1 MSRLSPELLRIVRLD
16 ELLQNV
22 ADSERIA
29 CMVIDEFLVHYE
41 PQLIEI
47 SGAIE
52 RRDLRL
58 VAQVAHRLRGSVSA
72 VSAASS
78 TTGRAAAMELAA
90 LHGDLNAVRA
100 EFAALA
106 PQVAT
111 LAEALRA
118 WRAQTPV
125 PPDGTP

>member
-22 ADSERIA
+22 ADSEQIA

-41 PQLIEI
+41 PQLIEV
-47 SGAIE
+47 GHAIE
-52 RRDLRL
+52 RRDLASI
-58 VAQVAHRLRGSVSA
+58 AQAAHRLKGSVSA
-72 VSAASS
+72 VSAANS
-78 TTGRAAAMELAA
+78 TTGRAAAIELAA
-90 LHGDLNAVRA
+90 LHGDLSAVQS

-106 PQVAT
+106 PRVAT

-118 WRAQTPV
+118 WRTQQTAPRGGR
-125 PPDGTP
+125 P